1 MLYNLQLYNLIVQNR
16 YLNISY
22 YLKIFLNVARCLIVG
37 NINIDDNVDIADI
50 NVDIVDIVDI
60 VDFDYWSKL
69 EQGSIENVTQLLN

>member
-50 NVDIVDIVDI
+50 NVDIVD
-60 VDFDYWSKL
+60 FDYWSKL

>member
-37 NINIDDNVDIADI
+37 NINIDDTVDIA
-50 NVDIVDIVDI
+50 DIVDI

-69 EQGSIENVTQLLN
+69 EQGSIENVIQ